1 MFVTALDQ
9 TIMSTAIPTITS
21 QLHSASGYTWIGGAY
36 LLSKAAVMPIWAKL
50 SDIWGRKPIMLASIL
65 LFFVSSIDCA
75 IAHTMTALILGRAI
89 QGIGGGGL
97 QQLTII
103 IITDI
108 FSLRQRSLYLALVEV
123 MWAVAGGIGPVLGGL
138 LASSS
143 WRWIFWLNL
152 PITGVAFLLTILF
165 LDVHNPRT
173 PFVIGLLAIDWLGI
187 FSILG
192 FTLLLLLGLNL
203 GGVTYPW
210 SSPTVIFLLAASP
223 LFLVLF
229 ILTEH
234 KHTKHPI
241 IPLHTL
247 FSGPAARSNAAAYTT
262 VFAHGIVLL
271 GLEYYIPLYL
281 QSARAASP
289 ALSGLLTLPL
299 VLTNALTAVAGG
311 VFIHRTGAYLSILR
325 GGASVMAL
333 GAGLLVLLNNTTS
346 TATLVGLQVLVG
358 AGVGACLQPPEL
370 AVQARVPQDAVA
382 AAMAALGFVRNVA
395 TALSV
400 VGGGAAFANGMA
412 VREGALVRAGVDA
425 GVARELAGAEAAAA
439 NVERV
444 GELLRGEEAM
454 LQGVVREAYAGALR
468 NVWILYA
475 CVAGVAVVA
484 TLFVERSVL
493 SDEHTE
499 TKTGIWSEE
508 RAGNGESG

>member
-1 MFVTALDQ
+1 M
-9 TIMSTAIPTITS
+9 TI
-21 QLHSASGYTWIGGAY
+21 
-36 LLSKAAVMPIWAKL
+36 
-50 SDIWGRKPIMLASIL
+50 
-65 LFFVSSIDCA
+65 
-75 IAHTMTALILGRAI
+75 LILGRAI

-152 PITGVAFLLTILF
+152 PITGVAFLLTIFF

-173 PFVIGLLAIDWLGI
+173 PLVIGLLAIDWLGI
-187 FSILG
+187 VSILG

-210 SSPTVIFLLAASP
+210 SSPTVICLLAFSP
-223 LFLVLF
+223 LFLALF

-234 KHTKHPI
+234 KHAAHPI
-241 IPLHTL
+241 IPLHLL
-247 FSGPAARSNAAAYTT
+247 FGATASARSNAAAYTT
-262 VFAHGIVLL
+262 VFAHGVVLL

-281 QSARAASP
+281 QSARALSP
-289 ALSGLLTLPL
+289 ARSGLLTLPL
-299 VLTNALTAVAGG
+299 VLTNALTAVACG

-325 GGASVMAL
+325 GGAAVMTL
-333 GAGLLVLLNNTTS
+333 GAGLLTTLNATTS
-346 TATLVGLQVLVG
+346 TATFVGLQVLVG

-412 VREGALVRAGVDA
+412 AREGALVRAGLDA
-425 GVARELAGAEAAAA
+425 GAARELAGAEAAAA

-444 GELLRGEEAM
+444 GELLRGQAR

-499 TKTGIWSEE
+499 TKTGIRSEE
-508 RAGNGESG
+508 RAGKGESG

>member
-1 MFVTALDQ
+1 M
-9 TIMSTAIPTITS
+9 TI
-21 QLHSASGYTWIGGAY
+21 
-36 LLSKAAVMPIWAKL
+36 
-50 SDIWGRKPIMLASIL
+50 
-65 LFFVSSIDCA
+65 
-75 IAHTMTALILGRAI
+75 LILGRAI

-152 PITGVAFLLTILF
+152 PITGVAFLLTIFF

-173 PFVIGLLAIDWLGI
+173 PLVIGLLAIDWLGI
-187 FSILG
+187 VSILG

-210 SSPTVIFLLAASP
+210 SSPTVICLLAFSP
-223 LFLVLF
+223 LFLALF

-234 KHTKHPI
+234 KHAAHPI
-241 IPLHTL
+241 IPLHLL
-247 FSGPAARSNAAAYTT
+247 FGATASARSNAAAYTT
-262 VFAHGIVLL
+262 VFAHGVVLL

-281 QSARAASP
+281 QSARALSP
-289 ALSGLLTLPL
+289 ARSGLLTLPL
-299 VLTNALTAVAGG
+299 VLTNALTAVACG
-311 VFIHRTGAYLSILR
+311 VLIHRTGAYLSILR
-325 GGASVMAL
+325 GGAA
-333 GAGLLVLLNNTTS
+333 
-346 TATLVGLQVLVG
+346 VLVG

-412 VREGALVRAGVDA
+412 AREGPLVRAGVDA
-425 GVARELAGAEAAAA
+425 GAARELAGAEAAAA

-444 GELLRGEEAM
+444 GELLRGEAR

-475 CVAGVAVVA
+475 CVAGVTVVA

-499 TKTGIWSEE
+499 TKTGIRSEE
-508 RAGNGESG
+508 RAGKGENG